1 MELRLG
7 FLASHGGSN
16 MSAILAAVEC
26 GDLKADPKIVI
37 SNNPGSKALQT
48 AKEKGLPGF
57 CVNAKIE
64 GDDISADHRI
74 ADLLRQHDVNLV
86 ILNGYMKKIGP
97 VTLQA
102 FEGRIL
108 NIHPSLLPKYGGQ
121 GMYGNIVHQAVL
133 DAGES
138 QTGATIHVIDG
149 EYDKGRILG
158 QATVSV
164 HAGDTVD
171 DLRTRVLAE
180 EKRLY
185 VSVLQRLVADEI
197 RL

>member
-1 MELRLG
+1 LELRLG

-16 MSAILAAVEC
+16 MSAILAAIEC

-48 AKEKGLPGF
+48 AKEKGMPGF
-57 CVNAKIE
+57 CVNAKID
-64 GDDISADHRI
+64 GDDISVDNRI
-74 ADLLRQHDVNLV
+74 ADLLRHHDVNLV

-158 QATVSV
+158 QATVPV
-164 HAGDTVD
+164 HSGDTVD

-197 RL
+197 QL